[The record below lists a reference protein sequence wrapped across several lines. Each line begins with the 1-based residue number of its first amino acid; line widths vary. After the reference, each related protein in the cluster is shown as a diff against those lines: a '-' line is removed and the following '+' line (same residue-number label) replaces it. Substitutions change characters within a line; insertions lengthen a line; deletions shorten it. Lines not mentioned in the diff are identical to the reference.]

1 MILRLK
7 TVPLS
12 RSRHPDLYLNPIID
26 NPYAVFAIALI
37 GQWGAAFVGDVLRR
51 RIRPLKKDEREDFDT
66 VLAASLTLLALIIG
80 FSFSMAVSR
89 YDQRKN
95 YEEAE
100 ANAIG
105 TAYLRADL
113 LSTEDA
119 ARVRQ
124 LLRVYVQQRIDFYRG
139 NKTTSPSVGNDL
151 KTVQDELWSTV
162 VRAGAAQPNPVLA
175 LAVSGIN
182 DIFNTQADAR
192 AAWMNRIPT
201 AAWAL
206 MLLIAVFSNLLLGYR
221 DRSSGS
227 LALLVLPVIAS
238 IAFFL
243 IADIDSPYLGTISV
257 VPHNLV
263 STSEAMKP

>member
-1 MILRLK
+1 
-7 TVPLS
+7 LS
-12 RSRHPDLYLNPIID
+12 SIID
-26 NPYAVFAIALI
+26 NPFAVFAIALVT
-37 GQWGAAFVGDVLRR
+37 QCGAAFAGDFLRR
-51 RIRPLKKDEREDFDT
+51 RVRPLKKDERTDFDT

-80 FSFSMAVSR
+80 FSFSMAVNR

-105 TAYLRADL
+105 TEYLRADL
-113 LSTEDA
+113 LPAEEAT
-119 ARVRQ
+119 RVRQ
-124 LLRVYVQQRIDFYRG
+124 FLKMYVDQRINFYLGNNRG
-139 NKTTSPSVGNDL
+139 DQTAGSDPVK
-151 KTVQDELWSTV
+151 VQNELWSSV
-162 VRAGAAQPNPVLA
+162 VHAAAAQPSPVLA
-175 LAVSGIN
+175 LTVSGMN
-182 DIFNTQADAR
+182 EIFNAQADTR
-192 AAWMNRIPT
+192 AAWLNRIPT

-206 MLLIAVFSNLLLGYR
+206 MVLIAIFSNLLLGYR

-257 VPHNLV
+257 VPHNLM